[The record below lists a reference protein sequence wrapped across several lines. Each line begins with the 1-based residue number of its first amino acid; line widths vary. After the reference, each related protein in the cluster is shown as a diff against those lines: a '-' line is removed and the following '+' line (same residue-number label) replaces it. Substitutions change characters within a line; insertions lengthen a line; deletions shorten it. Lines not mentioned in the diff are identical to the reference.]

1 MPASVHISCF
11 RWLAKFCYFGV
22 RGNGPAKARWLAT
35 HDAVKRNAYHD
46 VPLADLQAA
55 WSGTGS
61 WIDLETAR
69 GEIRS
74 SRLGLPFKGN
84 DLLARG
90 YATVLAMHAIGFT
103 VERQGDALFFTNKS
117 WRLRV
122 TNDEELSMIREIFLE
137 RCYDLRLS
145 GSWLV
150 LDVGA
155 NVGMASLFFAAQP
168 WVKEIIAF
176 EPFGPTAME
185 HAINVAANPTLA
197 KKIRLEHYGLGE
209 RQEMLEV
216 SYQRELHGSMS
227 VTGLGSWR
235 GLASDRAEKIK
246 IEIRPAADAMRELGA
261 VADGQRVLAKID
273 CEGSE
278 YGILRNLEQADLLTK
293 IDVIVMEWHEHR
305 PDELL
310 GRLKQAG
317 FSLHVRPLADNWT
330 LGLILAWQGP
340 GQIIS

>member
-1 MPASVHISCF
+1 MQAPVHISYF
-11 RWLAKFCYFGV
+11 RWLAKFFYFLIH
-22 RGNGPAKARWLAT
+22 GNGLEKAGWLAA

-46 VPLADLQAA
+46 VPLADLKAA

-61 WIDLETAR
+61 WIDLETTQ

-74 SRLGLPFKGN
+74 ARLGLPFKGN

-90 YATVLAMHAIGFT
+90 YLTVRAMHAIGFT
-103 VERQGDALFFTNKS
+103 VERQDDALFLTNET

-122 TNDEELSMIREIFLE
+122 TNDEEMSMIREIFVE
-137 RCYDLRLS
+137 RCYDLRLP

-150 LDVGA
+150 LDIGA
-155 NVGMASLFFAAQP
+155 NVGIASLFFAAQP

-185 HAINVAANPTLA
+185 HAINVAGNPTLA
-197 KKIRLEHYGLGE
+197 KKIRLERYGLGE
-209 RQEMLEV
+209 RQELLEV
-216 SYQRELHGSMS
+216 GYQRELHGSMS

-235 GLASDRAEKIK
+235 GPATDHTEKIK

-261 VADGQRVLAKID
+261 VADDQRVLAKID

-278 YGILRNLEQADLLTK
+278 YGILRNLEQADLLRK

-310 GRLKQAG
+310 SRLEQAG
-317 FSLHVRPLADNWT
+317 FSLHTRPLADNWT
-330 LGLILAWQGP
+330 LGLILAWQGRAK
-340 GQIIS
+340 